1 MNQKIMIGS
10 KLKTSF
16 LKNGY
21 VHLKQFLKTS
31 LLEELRQEVER
42 YIIEQVPHLDPGDVF
57 YEDPEKPETLKQ
69 LHRMNQ
75 DPFFENYRHHPLW
88 MDTAKLLLDE
98 PVDPAWG
105 VELFNKPPNTEHETP
120 PHQDNYYFC
129 LEPPNVLTI
138 WVPLDPVDHSNGCLR
153 YIEGSHL
160 KGLRKHVTSPT
171 LGFSQSISDLDPSDL
186 EKEVNIVAEPGDAL
200 IHYGNTIHRAGP
212 NGTKDRHRRSFAMV
226 FKGASAQRDHEKFK
240 AYHESSKLQ
249 QSSFGIEVN
258 P

>member
-1 MNQKIMIGS
+1 MIES

-21 VHLKQFLKTS
+21 VHLNQFLKTS
-31 LLEELRQEVER
+31 LLEELRHEVER

>member
-1 MNQKIMIGS
+1 
-10 KLKTSF
+10 
-16 LKNGY
+16 
-21 VHLKQFLKTS
+21 
-31 LLEELRQEVER
+31 
-42 YIIEQVPHLDPGDVF
+42 
-57 YEDPEKPETLKQ
+57 
-69 LHRMNQ
+69 
-75 DPFFENYRHHPLW
+75 
-88 MDTAKLLLDE
+88 
-98 PVDPAWG
+98 
-105 VELFNKPPNTEHETP
+105 
-120 PHQDNYYFC
+120 
-129 LEPPNVLTI
+129 
-138 WVPLDPVDHSNGCLR
+138 LR

-160 KGLRKHVTSPT
+160 KGLRKHGASPT